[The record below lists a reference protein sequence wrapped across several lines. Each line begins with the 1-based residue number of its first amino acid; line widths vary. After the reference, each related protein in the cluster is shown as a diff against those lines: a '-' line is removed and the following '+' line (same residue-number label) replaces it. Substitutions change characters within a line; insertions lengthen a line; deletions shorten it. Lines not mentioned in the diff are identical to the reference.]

1 MEFAA
6 RYNSL
11 MEAQEVF
18 EKLLEPEAIDNP
30 YPLYAAVHALG
41 EVIPAGTGL
50 VPDGGQVMLVPA
62 YEVANAVLR
71 DPGYLVPDAA
81 YQDQFRPGW
90 RDHPSLDSNNL
101 LMMNGDD
108 HSRIRTLITRHFT
121 RRRVAELEPAVVRL
135 TDGLLD
141 AMADQGADGSAV
153 DFMQQF
159 AFALPVTVICELIGV
174 PASLRGEF
182 RPLARALALTLEPL
196 IDAEVIAAADVAA
209 LKLAGMFAELV
220 AERRAAPA
228 DDLLSALVQAAD
240 AEPGR
245 ATDAELIQNLILL
258 LVAGFETTTNLLGNG
273 VRLVLD
279 DAAAGAG
286 RSAELIGGLM
296 AGEAAAAFV
305 EEVLRYDSPVQFAS
319 DRRPTSPKLVG
330 GVSVTPDDH
339 LVVMIGAANRD
350 PKRFAEPDRFW
361 PQRPDSGPLSFGGGA
376 HFCVGAALARLEGT
390 VAFPRLFARFPELA
404 LTGDAERRIGI
415 VLRGFEHLPVTLG

>member
-1 MEFAA
+1 
-6 RYNSL
+6 
-11 MEAQEVF
+11 MEAQDVF
-18 EKLLEPEAIDNP
+18 VRLLEPAGIDNP
-30 YPLYAAVHALG
+30 YPVYAAVHALG
-41 EVIPAGTGL
+41 EVIPAGAGL
-50 VPDGGQVMLVPA
+50 VPEGGQVMLVPA

-90 RDHPSLDSNNL
+90 RGHPSLDANNL
-101 LMMNGDD
+101 LMLNGED
-108 HSRIRTLITRHFT
+108 HTRIRTLITRHFT
-121 RRRVAELEPAVVRL
+121 RRRVAELEPAVARL

-174 PASLRGEF
+174 PMSLSGEF

-196 IDAEVIAAADVAA
+196 IDEETVAAADVAA
-209 LKLAGMFAELV
+209 LKLADMFAELI
-220 AERRAAPA
+220 ADRRAAPA
-228 DDLLSALVQAAD
+228 GDLLSAIIQAAD
-240 AEPGR
+240 ADPGR
-245 ATDAELIQNLILL
+245 ITEVELVRNMILL

-279 DAAAGAG
+279 GAG
-286 RSAELIGGLM
+286 VDPGRKPEGS
-296 AGEAAAAFV
+296 AAAFV

-319 DRRPTSPKLVG
+319 DRRPTSPKVVA
-330 GVSVTPDDH
+330 GVTVTPDDH
-339 LVVMIGAANRD
+339 LVVMLGAANRD
-350 PKRFAEPDRFW
+350 PRRFAEPDRFW
-361 PQRPDSGPLSFGGGA
+361 PGRPDGGPLSFGGGA

-404 LTGDAERRIGI
+404 LAGPPERRNGI
-415 VLRGFEHLPVTLG
+415 VLRGFEHLPVTLR

>member
-1 MEFAA
+1 
-6 RYNSL
+6 

-18 EKLLEPEAIDNP
+18 IKLLEPAGIDNP
-30 YPLYAAVHALG
+30 YPLYATVHQLG
-41 EVIPAGTGL
+41 EVIPAGDGL
-50 VPDGGQVMLVPA
+50 IPGGGQMMLVPA

-71 DPGYLVPDAA
+71 DPGYIVPDAA
-81 YQDQFRPGW
+81 YLDEVRPGW
-90 RDHPSLDSNNL
+90 RDHPSLDANNL
-101 LMMNGDD
+101 LTLNGDD
-108 HSRIRTLITRHFT
+108 HSRIRTLITKHFT
-121 RRRVAELEPAVVRL
+121 RRRVAELEPAVARL

-141 AMADQGADGSAV
+141 AMADQGADGSPV

-174 PASLRGEF
+174 PVSLRGEF

-196 IDAEVIAAADVAA
+196 VDAEAIAEADVAA
-209 LKLAGMFAELV
+209 LKLADMFGELI

-228 DDLLSALVQAAD
+228 DDLLSAIVQAAD

-245 ATDAELIQNLILL
+245 ITDAELIQNLILL

-279 DAAAGAG
+279 EAAFGGG
-286 RSAELIGGLM
+286 RKSELVAGLM
-296 AGEAAAAFV
+296 GGEAAAAAFV

-319 DRRPTSPKLVG
+319 DRRPTSEKVVA
-330 GVSVTPDDH
+330 GVNVTPDDH
-339 LVVMIGAANRD
+339 LVVMVGAANRD

-361 PQRPDSGPLSFGGGA
+361 PQRPDNGPLSFGGGA

-390 VAFPRLFARFPELA
+390 VAFPRLFGRFPALA
-404 LTGDAERRIGI
+404 SAGQPERRSGI
-415 VLRGFEHLPVTLG
+415 VLRGFEHLPVTVI

>member
-1 MEFAA
+1 
-6 RYNSL
+6 
-11 MEAQEVF
+11 MEAQEIF
-18 EKLLEPEAIDNP
+18 IKLLEPAGIDNP
-30 YPLYAAVHALG
+30 YLLYAAVHAIG
-41 EVIPAGTGL
+41 EVIPAGEGL
-50 VPDGGQVMLVPA
+50 VPDGGQMMLVPA
-62 YEVANAVLR
+62 YEVANGILR
-71 DPGYLVPDAA
+71 DPGYIVPDAA
-81 YQDQFRPGW
+81 FLDQVRPGW
-90 RDHPSLDSNNL
+90 RDHPSLDANNL
-101 LMMNGDD
+101 LTLNGDD
-108 HSRIRTLITRHFT
+108 HSRIRTLITKHFT

-141 AMADQGADGSAV
+141 AMADQGADGSPV

-174 PASLRGEF
+174 PVSLRGEF

-196 IDAEVIAAADVAA
+196 IDEEGIAAADVAA
-209 LKLAGMFAELV
+209 LKLADMFAELI

-228 DDLLSALVQAAD
+228 DDLLSAILQAGD

-245 ATDAELIQNLILL
+245 ITDAELIQNLILL

-279 DAAAGAG
+279 EAGPAAG
-286 RSAELIGGLM
+286 RKAELIGGLM
-296 AGEAAAAFV
+296 AGEAAATAFV
-305 EEVLRYDSPVQFAS
+305 EEVLRFDSPVQFAS
-319 DRRPTSPKLVG
+319 DRRPTSPKVVA
-330 GVSVTPDDH
+330 GVSVGPHDH

-361 PQRPDSGPLSFGGGA
+361 PERPDGGPLSFGGGA

-404 LTGDAERRIGI
+404 SGGPPERRSGI
-415 VLRGFEHLPVTLG
+415 VLRGFEHLPVTLS

>member
-1 MEFAA
+1 MD
-6 RYNSL
+6 
-11 MEAQEVF
+11 AQDVF
-18 EKLLEPEAIDNP
+18 VKLLEPEGADNP
-30 YPLYAAVHALG
+30 YPLYAAVHGIG
-41 EVIPAGTGL
+41 EVILAGDWLIPG
-50 VPDGGQVMLVPA
+50 GGQMMLVPA

-71 DPGYLVPDAA
+71 DPGYLVPDAS

-90 RDHPSLDSNNL
+90 RDHPSLDANNL
-101 LMMNGDD
+101 LMLNGDD

-174 PASLRGEF
+174 PTGLRGEF

-196 IDAEVIAAADVAA
+196 VDAETIAAADVAA
-209 LKLAGMFAELV
+209 LKLADMFAELI

-228 DDLLSALVQAAD
+228 DDLLSALVEAAD

-245 ATDAELIQNLILL
+245 ITDVELIHNMILL

-286 RSAELIGGLM
+286 RKSGLIGGLM
-296 AGEAAAAFV
+296 AGGAAAAAFV

-319 DRRPTSPKLVG
+319 DRRPTSPKVVA
-330 GVSVTPDDH
+330 GVNVTPDDH

-350 PKRFAEPDRFW
+350 PKRFGEPDRFW
-361 PQRPDSGPLSFGGGA
+361 PERTDGGPLSFGGGA

-404 LTGDAERRIGI
+404 CAGPPERRNGI
-415 VLRGFEHLPVTLG
+415 VLRGFEHLPVTVT

>member
-1 MEFAA
+1 
-6 RYNSL
+6 

-18 EKLLEPEAIDNP
+18 EKLLEPAGIDDP
-30 YPLYAAVHALG
+30 YPLYAAVHQIG
-41 EVIPAGTGL
+41 EVIPAGDGL
-50 VPDGGQVMLVPA
+50 VPDGGQMMLVPG

-71 DPGYLVPDAA
+71 DPGYLVPDAG

-90 RDHPSLDSNNL
+90 RDHPSLDANNL
-101 LMMNGDD
+101 LMLNGDD
-108 HSRIRTLITRHFT
+108 HSRIRTLITKHFT

-141 AMADQGADGSAV
+141 AIADQGADGSSV

-209 LKLAGMFAELV
+209 LKLADMFAELI
-220 AERRAAPA
+220 AERRASPA
-228 DDLLSALVQAAD
+228 DDLLSAIVQAGD

-245 ATDAELIQNLILL
+245 ITEAELIHNLILL

-273 VRLVLD
+273 VKLVLD
-279 DAAAGAG
+279 DAAADP
-286 RSAELIGGLM
+286 RRKSELIGGLM
-296 AGEAAAAFV
+296 AGEAAAGPFV
-305 EEVLRYDSPVQFAS
+305 DEVLRYDSPVQFAS
-319 DRRPTSPKLVG
+319 DRRPTSPKVVG
-330 GVSVTPDDH
+330 GVSVTTEDH

-361 PQRPDSGPLSFGGGA
+361 PQRPDNGPLSFGGGA

-390 VAFPRLFARFPELA
+390 VAFPRLFARFPALA
-404 LTGDAERRIGI
+404 SAGPPERRSGI
-415 VLRGFEHLPVTLG
+415 VLRGLEHLPVTVS